1 MKRLPLY
8 LFFLLAIVN
17 LASGA
22 QPDSS
27 TTNLSSFQI
36 LLKDYYQKKLYDSVA
51 VILLNKQLQQLPPNN
66 IAERNSIMNEIKGIR
81 LEDSLHTSDIRQ
93 KVTEL
98 KKITTGA
105 AVVPFQDTLFSI
117 YNRIGSTSPADRASR
132 IEARIKELHDKD
144 LIELDSLKIIV
155 SEITA
160 DIIYRDW
167 IMMSITDL
175 DALWFN
181 TTKNQLAEQYLNII
195 KAELSE
201 QKEVHS
207 LQRLIIRIG
216 LTLLIVASFWVL
228 VYLINKGYKRIKLY
242 LVRKRK
248 QWLRDLS
255 FKNYTFLTARQEY
268 RAIINLMNISKIAL
282 ILTLLLISMPL
293 IFSIFPFTRGWAQS
307 IFSMVWNPV
316 RTILSATWNYLP
328 NLFAILVI
336 VFAMKY
342 FIRLVKYF
350 FNEIDS
356 GKLVISGFHSDWAM
370 PTFSIVKGLLYAF
383 MLVIIFPYLP
393 GSDSNIFKGVSVFV
407 GVLFSL
413 GSSSAISNMVAGL
426 IITYMRPFKLG
437 DRVKIGEMV
446 GDVIEKSLLVTRLRT
461 IKNEEITIP
470 NSSILSGNTTNYTS
484 FAQEGGLIVH
494 TTITIGYDV
503 PWREMHAA
511 LLDAADRC
519 TLLNKEPK
527 PFVFQTSLDD
537 FYVSYQLNAH
547 TLHAGR
553 RLAILSE
560 MHQNIQDCCNERGI
574 EIMSPH
580 YRAQRDGNTTTIP
593 QSYLPNDYQAPSFR
607 VDKTQ
612 RP

>member
-1 MKRLPLY
+1 M
-8 LFFLLAIVN
+8 
-17 LASGA
+17 
-22 QPDSS
+22 
-27 TTNLSSFQI
+27 
-36 LLKDYYQKKLYDSVA
+36 
-51 VILLNKQLQQLPPNN
+51 QQLPPNN

-242 LVRKRK
+242 LVRNRK

>member
-105 AVVPFQDTLFSI
+105 AVVPFQDT

-242 LVRKRK
+242 LVRNRK

>member
-242 LVRKRK
+242 LVRNRK

-560 MHQNIQDCCNERGI
+560 MHQNIQDCCNDRGI

>member
-132 IEARIKELHDKD
+132 IEARIKELHDQD

-242 LVRKRK
+242 LVRNRK

>member
-242 LVRKRK
+242 LVRNRK

-537 FYVSYQLNAH
+537 FLCFLSTERPYA
-547 TLHAGR
+547 AR
-553 RLAILSE
+553 RTPVG
-560 MHQNIQDCCNERGI
+560 H
-574 EIMSPH
+574 P
-580 YRAQRDGNTTTIP
+580 
-593 QSYLPNDYQAPSFR
+593 F
-607 VDKTQ
+607 
-612 RP
+612 

>member
-105 AVVPFQDTLFSI
+105 AVDPFQDTLFSI

-242 LVRKRK
+242 LVRNRK

-470 NSSILSGNTTNYTS
+470 NPSILSGNTTNYTS

>member
-242 LVRKRK
+242 LVRNRK

>member
-216 LTLLIVASFWVL
+216 LTLLIVASFWVQ

-242 LVRKRK
+242 LVRNRK

-255 FKNYTFLTARQEY
+255 FKNYTFLTVRQEY